1 MLYLYYTY
9 TSLSLLSNYLYIT
22 TLNNLIVLLLL
33 SYFCSPVTLRGP
45 HRKRAH
51 SSNVWVCA
59 LDAWVTWPDRG
70 PEGSYTSNIL
80 YLYYTYTTLHSTF
93 ILCIHRWLLHGCFHF
108 SVKSTETKFQW
119 PLQCNSLRANS
130 NDQKW
135 QHSFLLTYVLLRCRP
150 YPD

>member
-1 MLYLYYTY
+1 M
-9 TSLSLLSNYLYIT
+9 
-22 TLNNLIVLLLL
+22 
-33 SYFCSPVTLRGP
+33 
-45 HRKRAH
+45 
-51 SSNVWVCA
+51 CA

-70 PEGSYTSNIL
+70 PEATSNIL

-108 SVKSTETKFQW
+108 SVKATETQFQW

-135 QHSFLLTYVLLRCRP
+135 QHSFLLTYVLLRCNALSQPAGHTLINHGIATYWCNKSIRSLP
-150 YPD
+150 VTTILIVKQLRDCNIGVTNPLRDHGIATGVV